1 MASQAGVRQSARTFE
16 LQRRKFAVMAAEH
29 VRALGERIRLRREEL
44 GMTQDEVARQM
55 KGTLDGQRISKW
67 ERGENRPRDESLE
80 DLARVLQTT
89 ALALL
94 APKPRT
100 NGTPNETPDPFA
112 GQDAL
117 ADRLDRIEAAVSE
130 LRREREQGIAEV
142 QALLRRQDAVLER
155 IEQAITRE
163 EESARRDDESARR
176 LDEAVQRARQLLVGE
191 TPDPA
196 PAPRRRAKSG
206 SQ

>member
-16 LQRRKFAVMAAEH
+16 LQRRKFALMAAEH

-55 KGTLDGQRISKW
+55 KGTVDGQRISKW

-94 APKPRT
+94 APTTDAPTPSPFPERT
-100 NGTPNETPDPFA
+100 IEG
-112 GQDAL
+112 AL
-117 ADRLDRIEAAVSE
+117 AGILAQIQAQLAQQT
-130 LRREREQGIAEV
+130 ERPSQRTSV
-142 QALLRRQDAVLER
+142 PAL
-155 IEQAITRE
+155 
-163 EESARRDDESARR
+163 SC
-176 LDEAVQRARQLLVGE
+176 
-191 TPDPA
+191 PCPC
-196 PAPRRRAKSG
+196 PRRFSPAFFR
-206 SQ
+206 